1 MGIGPETEQRILSLF
16 GVTSLKAGQRELLGH
31 ALAGRNALGVLPT
44 GYGKS
49 LCYQAAAVLLGGTS
63 VVVSPLLALM
73 REQVQGLRQRGIE
86 ARRFDSS
93 LADGD
98 KARLWHELAHGQV
111 RLLFVAPESL
121 ENPPL
126 EEVLDAIPLSLFVVD
141 EAHCVSEWGHSFRP
155 DYLKLPAWQ
164 QKRHFR
170 SVMALTAT
178 ATPRVQQDLCLAFG
192 IGAGCMTALSPYRPN
207 ITRLVMGTPDKEE
220 CLLRFL
226 QEPAHAPAI
235 IYARTRKETERLAAL
250 LTRSGIPATCYHAGQ
265 PSELRQQLQDDF
277 LANKTRILV
286 ATIAFGMGIDKP
298 DVRSVIHFH
307 IPGSPEAYLQES
319 GRAGRDGAPAAS
331 LVLLHGD
338 DLVDAENRL
347 YAAVPDAEGILR
359 CMRWLL
365 PAAPRAVS
373 LWELGT
379 ACDIADDVPQRAL
392 AQLQASGAI
401 GIRAKGYQYYK
412 AHPLFPLP
420 TILDGRTPEEAAR
433 LQWLHSHREGRVE
446 DAAYAWNCTYPEAMG
461 QLRECEASGEWRLA
475 FRQQSLYLC
484 PRAPADARLQANE
497 LASCYARRHEADRER
512 LHQLIRALSQG
523 SCINAALESYFT
535 GNTRPP
541 CGHCSAC
548 LGQKATI
555 PNPTQ
560 APALPAPQDL
570 PPFDRESQRKRFL
583 LGIASPALI
592 ARRLWKHSLYGAAAG
607 SRWQDL

>member
-1 MGIGPETEQRILSLF
+1 MGMEPETEQRILSLF
-16 GVTSLKAGQRELLGH
+16 GVTSLKAGQRELLEH

-73 REQVQGLRQRGIE
+73 REQALGLQQRGIV
-86 ARRFDSS
+86 ARRFDST
-93 LADGD
+93 LGDGD
-98 KARLWHELAHGQV
+98 KDRLLHELAQGQV
-111 RLLFVAPESL
+111 QLLFVAPESL
-121 ENPPL
+121 ENPHL
-126 EEVLDAIPLSLFVVD
+126 QEALHAIPLSLFVVD

-170 SVMALTAT
+170 SVLALTAT

-192 IGAGCMTALSPYRPN
+192 IGAGCITALSPYRSN
-207 ITRLVMGTPDKEE
+207 ITRLVMGASDKEG

-226 QEPAHAPAI
+226 QEPTHTPAI

-250 LTRSGIPATCYHAGQ
+250 LTGSGISAACYHAGQ
-265 PSELRQQLQDDF
+265 PTEVRQQLQDDF
-277 LANKTRILV
+277 LMNRTRILV

-319 GRAGRDGAPAAS
+319 GRAGRDGAPATS

-338 DLVDAENRL
+338 DLIDAENRL
-347 YAAVPDAEGILR
+347 YAAEPDAEGILR

-379 ACDIADDVPQRAL
+379 TCDIADDVTLRAL

-401 GIRAKGYQYYK
+401 GIRSKGYQYYK
-412 AHPLFPLP
+412 ARPLFPLP
-420 TILDGRTPEEAAR
+420 TILDGRSPEEATR
-433 LQWLHSHREGRVE
+433 LQWLHSHQDGKVE
-446 DAAYAWNCTYPEAMG
+446 DAADAWNCTYPEAME

-484 PRAPADARLQANE
+484 PQEPADARLQANK
-497 LASCYARRHEADRER
+497 LASCYERRREADMAR
-512 LHQLIRALSQG
+512 LHQLIRIFSQG
-523 SCINAALESYFT
+523 SCINAALETYFT

-548 LGQKATI
+548 LGQETTI
-555 PNPTQ
+555 PKPMQ
-560 APALPAPQDL
+560 ASTIPAPQEL
-570 PPFDRESQRKRFL
+570 PSFDRESQRKRFL

-592 ARRLWKHSLYGAAAG
+592 ARRLWNHPLYGAAVG